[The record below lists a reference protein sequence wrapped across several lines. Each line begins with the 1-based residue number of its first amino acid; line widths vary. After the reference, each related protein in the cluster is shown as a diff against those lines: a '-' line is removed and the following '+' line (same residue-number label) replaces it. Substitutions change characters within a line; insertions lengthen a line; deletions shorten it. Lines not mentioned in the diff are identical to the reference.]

1 MTSEQRAFTLSYKKI
16 EAKDSKI
23 QPRMRGKF
31 HSIYIDQREKFIE
44 KIGKHSILYTAY
56 NKYFKTFLKL

>member
-1 MTSEQRAFTLSYKKI
+1 
-16 EAKDSKI
+16 
-23 QPRMRGKF
+23 MREKF